1 MNSGIKKSIADISE
15 IDWNEVIN
23 NRKTASSGPV
33 PNGQE
38 FWNRRAPSFAEHAG
52 KTFYPDSFIRI
63 MGPDPSWTVLDMGCG
78 GGTLAIPLAHR
89 VKHITA
95 VDFSG
100 KMIEILGGESRR
112 RGIDNIETIHSGWED
127 NWDESGIGTYDA
139 AIASR
144 SLAVDDVQSAIVKLN
159 NAARRRV
166 MISTVV
172 GDGPFDRKVFEAVGR
187 KRGENIDYIYFY
199 NLLYQM
205 GIMANISF
213 IVEDN
218 KKTFGSP
225 EEACE
230 SMRWMFQE
238 MTAAEEDRLKEYLDR
253 HLVEIDGRL
262 CLDYRKI
269 TRWAVIWWDRE
280 P

>member
-33 PNGQE
+33 RNGQE

-63 MGPDPSWTVLDMGCG
+63 MNPDPSWTVLDMGCG
-78 GGTLAIPLAHR
+78 GGTLAIPLADK

-100 KMIEILGGESRR
+100 KMIEILGGESRK